1 MRYVPA
7 LILGGFQLIM
17 ACSSTQKVTQTQTQP
32 KVDATIVEKQVVLPG
47 PVIAPSEKKDTVPPP
62 VFKIDTILS
71 VYYGPCYGK
80 CPVYTLSITNDG
92 LVYWYGYKNTSRPGS
107 YLTKLTVP
115 QKEQLEAWLADP
127 SLLGL
132 AATYPARINYIA
144 DFPVRQY
151 RLKHANQTKLIEI
164 NHSPPGLLAQLES
177 NLESWLSK
185 VDWRLIENK

>member
-7 LILGGFQLIM
+7 LLLGGFQLIM
-17 ACSSTQKVTQTQTQP
+17 ACSSTLKVAQTPTQP
-32 KVDATIVEKQVVLPG
+32 KVDESIVEKQVVLPE
-47 PVIAPSEKKDTVPPP
+47 PVAVLSEKKDTVPPP

-80 CPVYTLSITNDG
+80 CPVYSISITNDG
-92 LVYWYGYKNTSRPGS
+92 LVYWYGYKNTTRPGS
-107 YLTKLTVP
+107 YLTKLTIP

-132 AATYPARINYIA
+132 AANYPEMANYIA

-151 RLKHANQTKLIEI
+151 RLRHFNQTKLIEI
-164 NHSPPGLLAQLES
+164 NHSPPNMLAQLES
-177 NLESWLSK
+177 NLQSWLSK
-185 VDWRLIENK
+185 VDWRLIDNK